1 MSCGMPT
8 TRSIRR
14 SGVPARIWEIVT
26 GDLPLMA
33 EAALL
38 RLEKARKS

>member
-1 MSCGMPT
+1 MPT
-8 TRSIRR
+8 IRSTRR
-14 SGVPARIWEIVT
+14 SGDPARIWEIVT

-33 EAALL
+33 EAAEAALL